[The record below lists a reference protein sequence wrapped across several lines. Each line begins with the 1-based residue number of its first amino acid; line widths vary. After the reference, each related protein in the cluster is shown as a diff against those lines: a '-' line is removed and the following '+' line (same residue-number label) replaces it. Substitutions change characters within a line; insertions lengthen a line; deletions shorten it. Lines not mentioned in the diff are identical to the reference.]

1 MSEASPIVF
10 VVDDDAGIRDSLK
23 DLFASVGLEVQLF
36 GSPQEFLSSMKPDR
50 LSCLVLDVRLPG
62 ISGLDFQAELQK
74 SNFLIPIIFIT
85 GHGDIP
91 MSVRAIKAG
100 ATEFLTKPF
109 RDQDLLDAVQRALDR
124 DGDRRRQHLAKM
136 STRGKVGLRP
146 AMKSLAAGVAGM
158 VLLAAAF
165 TYLQHRRVAHHS
177 SSDSA
182 LATADKPPGRDR
194 AQGHIEVPVQT
205 ALTSTTV
212 NKFPDQGIRWYLSA
226 IAADKIKLGDLGFSQ
241 VPGSAVVGVVD
252 SGVDVTHPLIKPV
265 LWHLPQEL
273 ATNYW
278 PSGSVGYDFHIN
290 HPDPTDDVASSHG
303 THVTGLVTGRQIAV
317 WSSVFDE
324 AGLAENVKAFS
335 LKITAADGSFDFT
348 AAQNAIEA
356 GITNNIHIFNLSLFG
371 PYSQMLQQ
379 DLERSERRNSTL
391 FIAAAG
397 NDATDLDVTADYHRT
412 FRNEDGSGLAN
423 VIFVAALSDTGEIAD
438 FSNYGKSLV
447 QIAAPGVVITSTVS
461 NGKFAAMSGSSQAA
475 PLVTF
480 TAAILKAEQPDVVP
494 LAIKN
499 RILNTCD
506 WDDKIKDKVA
516 NGCRLNLLKAVICHS
531 DLVELR
537 DGVLLRGDIDKRQ
550 FFKPLPTDNS
560 LVRVRM
566 TGSKDAIYVY
576 SSGKQELNTL
586 LVSSVGLKLHFGEVC
601 PHEETDG
608 LCHLNPSEIKDI
620 IYRYK

>member
-1 MSEASPIVF
+1 MSAEQPIVF
-10 VVDDDAGIRDSLK
+10 VVDDDAGIRESLK
-23 DLFASVGLEVQLF
+23 DLLASVGLEAQLF
-36 GSPQEFLSSMKPDR
+36 SSPKEFLRSKRPDR
-50 LSCLVLDVRLPG
+50 PACLVLDVRLPG
-62 ISGLDFQAELQK
+62 VSGLDFQEELRK

-109 RDQDLLDAVQRALDR
+109 RDQDLLDAVQHALDR
-124 DGDRRRQHLAKM
+124 DRDRRQRQLATM
-136 STRGKVGLRP
+136 NMHWSVRLRP
-146 AMKSLAAGVAGM
+146 VIKALAASVAAV
-158 VLLAAAF
+158 VLIAGTAAYVKSRLAQKRAAA
-165 TYLQHRRVAHHS
+165 A
-177 SSDSA
+177 A
-182 LATADKPPGRDR
+182 AAADLNPGGNR
-194 AQGHIEVPVQT
+194 AGHIEVPVQT
-205 ALTSTTV
+205 ALTSATTS
-212 NKFPDQGIRWYLSA
+212 KFPEQGIQWYLSA
-226 IAADKIKLGDLGFSQ
+226 IAADKVKRGDLAFAQ
-241 VPGSAVVGVVD
+241 VSGSAVVGVVD
-252 SGVDVTHPLIKPV
+252 SGVDSNHPLIKPI

-278 PSGSVGYDFHIN
+278 PSGSIGYDFHVN
-290 HPDPTDDVASSHG
+290 HPDPTDDVATSHG

-356 GITNNIHIFNLSLFG
+356 GITNNIRIFNLSLFG

-379 DLERSERRNSTL
+379 DLERAERRNSTL

-397 NDATDLDVTADYHRT
+397 NDATDLDANQDYHRT
-412 FRNEDGSGLAN
+412 FRNEEGSGLAN
-423 VIFVAALSDTGEIAD
+423 VIFVAALSDTGEIAE

-447 QIAAPGVVITSTVS
+447 QVAAPGVEISSTVS
-461 NGKFAAMSGSSQAA
+461 KGKFGVLSGSSQAA

-480 TAAILKAEQPDVVP
+480 VAAILKAEQPDVVP

-506 WDDKIKDKVA
+506 WDEKIKDKVA

-537 DGVLLRGDIDKRQ
+537 DGSLIRGDLDRRQ
-550 FFKPLPTDNS
+550 FFKPLPPDNS
-560 LVRVRM
+560 LMRIRM
-566 TGSKDAIYVY
+566 TGPKNAIFVY
-576 SSGKQELNTL
+576 SSGKQEQNL
-586 LVSSVGLKLHFGEVC
+586 LLQSSLALKLHFGEVC
-601 PHEETDG
+601 PHPETEG
-608 LCHLNPSEIKDI
+608 VCRLSPAEIKDI
-620 IYRYK
+620 VFRFK